1 MDSSQTRRG
10 PARYRPPLAMG
21 PKISIPRSYFTFYWY
36 LSKVIHHGVMA
47 DRVVQAVIVGV
58 TDRFMK
64 VFTIA

>member
-1 MDSSQTRRG
+1 M
-10 PARYRPPLAMG
+10 
-21 PKISIPRSYFTFYWY
+21 SIPRPFFTFYWY

-58 TDRFMK
+58 TDRFVK